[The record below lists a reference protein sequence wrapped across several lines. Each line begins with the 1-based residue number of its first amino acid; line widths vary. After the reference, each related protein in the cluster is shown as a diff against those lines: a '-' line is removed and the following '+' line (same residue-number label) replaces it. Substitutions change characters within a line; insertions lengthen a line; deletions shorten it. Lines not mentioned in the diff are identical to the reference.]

1 MGSANVTVNII
12 DQSQPTQAVATG
24 IPAGIIGT
32 AETGPAFVPVTFTTY
47 GSWKTLFG
55 ESGERFGPIAV
66 SQWLANASQATYLR
80 VLGTGDGNKRN
91 ASSGE
96 VTNAGFVVGD
106 QLVQQTGIV
115 SRNTYAGSGGVPG
128 RTHFLGAFMSES
140 AGSTIFSDAGLQ
152 VVGQNISYPIIRGVI
167 MTPSGVS
174 LALSGNYNT
183 SNAPAAVAGVSNGGG
198 ITGSMVVTGSMFVM
212 LLNGHTNTSD
222 YPNIITASL
231 EIGDNHIS
239 KKMNTDPTLIEKA
252 GHYLY
257 TYYDIPS
264 SLANFTGSGVFVRP
278 DTVNDSTITDPSDP
292 KKWDSTR
299 KDVVFITTSSIAR
312 NTSTSTI
319 PNYESFRERYAT
331 THTPSIISQDFGGIK
346 YPLFKIYSL
355 SDGANANE
363 KYKILIENITPSKD
377 PAYLYGK
384 FDLSILSYD
393 SDMVLQRF
401 SGVNL
406 DPSSINY
413 IARVIGDQ
421 NVYFDFDRSQS
432 SQKIAVEG
440 NYQISG
446 NYIRVEMSNDIVL
459 GNVPAT
465 ALPFGFRGYG
475 YLNTAGSILAS
486 GSDTNQMISGHELD
500 IQKAII
506 PPVPMRMNIA
516 PGGVA
521 TPDLAWGTQLELQS
535 LADYNYTDV
544 YNDSVK
550 NFTKFFPS
558 FAPTNAKF
566 FIEDSN
572 AADNFNNNY
581 FTIEKIKVVTAS
593 NTYADPSKW
602 ASAVY
607 VRADSITADDSAKT
621 RALSIN
627 DLSNVTS
634 KASQYVSFEVIMQG
648 GFDGVNIFDSQKSSL
663 TNLAASREID
673 DASNQG
679 GSTSGP
685 TVVAYKKAVDI
696 MGSKSDTDIQVL
708 AIPGIRNPVI
718 TNYAITAIENRFDAM
733 YVMDIEMRDAFN
745 AIITGSNSTID
756 VSYTV
761 DAFSARSLNTSFAAA
776 YFPDIT
782 VTSPDTG
789 DLVSVPPSV
798 AVLGAFATNDKVG
811 SYWNAPAGFSRAGLP
826 TVVDSSVALSQDD
839 LDSLYDASINPIVA
853 FPGTGFVVW
862 GQKTLLQAASSL
874 DRINVRRLL
883 IFLRR
888 QVRQVANSLL
898 FEPNTQATLDK
909 FNALVNPILQRIQS
923 GGGVDR
929 YKVQIDTSTTTQAD
943 IENNTIRGKIYVQ
956 PTRTAEFISIDFVV
970 TGRSATA

>member
-12 DQSQPTQAVATG
+12 DQSQPVQAAATG

-80 VLGTGDGNKRN
+80 VLGIGDGNKRS
-91 ASSGE
+91 AATGQ
-96 VTNAGFVVGD
+96 VTNSGFLVGD
-106 QLVQQTGIV
+106 QQVQQTGIV
-115 SRNTYAGSGGVPG
+115 SRNTYAGNGGPLG

-140 AGSTIFSDAGLQ
+140 AGSTVFSDAGLQ
-152 VVGQNISYPIIRGVI
+152 VVGQNVSYPIIRGVI
-167 MTPSGVS
+167 MTPSGVA
-174 LALSGNYNT
+174 LALSGNYNS
-183 SNAPAAVAGVSNGGG
+183 SNTPAAIAGTGNGGG
-198 ITGSMVVTGSMFVM
+198 ITGSMSITGSMFVM

-222 YPNIITASL
+222 YPSVITASL
-231 EIGDNHIS
+231 EPGDNHVS
-239 KKMNTDPTLIEKA
+239 KKMNTDPSLIEKA

-257 TYYDIPS
+257 TYYDIPA
-264 SLANFTGSGVFVRP
+264 SLAVFTGSGVFVEP
-278 DTVNDSTITDPSDP
+278 STVNDSS
-292 KKWDSTR
+292 KQ
-299 KDVVFITTSSIAR
+299 DVVFVTTSSISR
-312 NTSTSTI
+312 NTSTSTV
-319 PNYESFRERYAT
+319 PNFENFRERYT
-331 THTPSIISQDFGGIK
+331 TPHTPSLASQDFGGTR
-346 YPLFKIYSL
+346 YPLFKVFSL
-355 SDGANANE
+355 SDGSNASQ
-363 KYKILIENITPSKD
+363 KYKILVENIAPSKD
-377 PAYLYGK
+377 PAYSYGK
-384 FDLSILSYD
+384 FDIAVLGYD
-393 SDMVLQRF
+393 SNTVLQRF
-401 SGVNL
+401 NGVNL
-406 DPSSINY
+406 DPASTSY
-413 IARVIGDQ
+413 IARVVGDQ
-421 NVYFDFDRSQS
+421 HVYFDFDRSQS
-432 SQKIAVEG
+432 SQKLAVEG
-440 NYQISG
+440 DYEIAG
-446 NYIRVEMSNDIVL
+446 NYIRVQMSDDVVL

-465 ALPFGFRGYG
+465 ALPFGFKGYG
-475 YLNTAGSILAS
+475 YLNTSGSILAS
-486 GSDTNQMISGHELD
+486 GSDANTMLSGHTLD
-500 IQKAII
+500 IQKAVI

-521 TPDLAWGTQLELQS
+521 TSDLAWGTQLELQS
-535 LADYNYTDV
+535 LADYNYTQV
-544 YNDSVK
+544 QNDSVAS
-550 NFTKFFPS
+550 FTKFFPS
-558 FAPTNAKF
+558 FAPSDANF
-566 FIEDSN
+566 FVEDTAS
-572 AADNFNNNY
+572 ADSFNNNY
-581 FTIEKIKVVTAS
+581 FSIEKIKVVTAS

-607 VRADSITADDSAKT
+607 VRSDNITANDAAKT
-621 RALSIN
+621 RALSID
-627 DLSNVTS
+627 DLANVTS

-648 GFDGVNIFDSQKSSL
+648 GFDGVNIFDAQKSNF
-663 TNLAASREID
+663 TNLAISREID
-673 DASNQG
+673 DAGNQG

-685 TVVAYKKAVDI
+685 TVAAYKKAVDI
-696 MGSKSDTDIQVL
+696 MGSKSDADIQVL

-718 TNYAITAIENRFDAM
+718 TNYAITAVENRFDAM

-745 AIITGSNSTID
+745 TIITGSDSTID

-761 DAFSARSLNTSFAAA
+761 DSFSSRNLNTSFAAA
-776 YFPDIT
+776 YFPDLT

-798 AVLGAFATNDKVG
+798 AVLGAIATNDKVG
-811 SYWNAPAGFSRAGLP
+811 SYWNAPAGFTRAGLP
-826 TVVDSSVALSQDD
+826 TVVGSSVALSQDD
-839 LDSLYDASINPIVA
+839 LDTLYDASINPIVA

-970 TGRSATA
+970 TGRSATV

>member
-12 DQSQPTQAVATG
+12 DQSQPVQAAATG

-80 VLGTGDGNKRN
+80 VLGIGDGNKRS
-91 ASSGE
+91 AATGQ
-96 VTNAGFVVGD
+96 VTNSGFLVGD
-106 QLVQQTGIV
+106 QQVQQTGIV
-115 SRNTYAGSGGVPG
+115 SRNTYAGNGGPLG

-140 AGSTIFSDAGLQ
+140 AGSTVFSDAGLQ
-152 VVGQNISYPIIRGVI
+152 VVGQNVSYPIIRGVI
-167 MTPSGVS
+167 MTPSGVA
-174 LALSGNYNT
+174 LALSGNYNS
-183 SNAPAAVAGVSNGGG
+183 SNTPAAIAGTGNGGG
-198 ITGSMVVTGSMFVM
+198 ITGSMSITGSMFVM

-222 YPNIITASL
+222 YPSVITASL
-231 EIGDNHIS
+231 EPGDNHVS
-239 KKMNTDPTLIEKA
+239 KKMNTDPSLIEKA

-257 TYYDIPS
+257 TYYDIPA
-264 SLANFTGSGVFVRP
+264 SLAVFTGSGVFVEP
-278 DTVNDSTITDPSDP
+278 STVNDSS
-292 KKWDSTR
+292 KQ
-299 KDVVFITTSSIAR
+299 DVVFVTTSSISR
-312 NTSTSTI
+312 NTSTSTV
-319 PNYESFRERYAT
+319 PNFENFRERYT
-331 THTPSIISQDFGGIK
+331 TPHTPSLASQDFGGTR
-346 YPLFKIYSL
+346 YPLFKVFSL
-355 SDGANANE
+355 SDGSNASQ
-363 KYKILIENITPSKD
+363 KYKILVENIAPSKD
-377 PAYLYGK
+377 PAYSYGK
-384 FDLSILSYD
+384 FDIAVLGYD
-393 SDMVLQRF
+393 SNTVLQRF
-401 SGVNL
+401 NGVNL
-406 DPSSINY
+406 DPASTSY
-413 IARVIGDQ
+413 IARVVGDQ
-421 NVYFDFDRSQS
+421 HVYFDFDRSQS
-432 SQKIAVEG
+432 SQKLAVEG
-440 NYQISG
+440 DYEIAG
-446 NYIRVEMSNDIVL
+446 NYIRVQMSDDVVL

-465 ALPFGFRGYG
+465 ALPFGFKGYG
-475 YLNTAGSILAS
+475 YLNTSGSILAS
-486 GSDTNQMISGHELD
+486 GSDANTMLAGHTLD
-500 IQKAII
+500 IQKAVI

-521 TPDLAWGTQLELQS
+521 TSDLAWGTQLELQS
-535 LADYNYTDV
+535 LADYNYTQV
-544 YNDSVK
+544 QNDSVAS
-550 NFTKFFPS
+550 FTKFFPS
-558 FAPTNAKF
+558 FAPSDANF
-566 FIEDSN
+566 FVEDTTS
-572 AADNFNNNY
+572 ADSFNNNY
-581 FTIEKIKVVTAS
+581 FSIEKIKVVTAS

-607 VRADSITADDSAKT
+607 VRSDNITANDAAKT
-621 RALSIN
+621 RALSID
-627 DLSNVTS
+627 DLANVTS

-648 GFDGVNIFDSQKSSL
+648 GFDGVNIFDAQKSNF
-663 TNLAASREID
+663 TNLAISREID
-673 DASNQG
+673 DAGNQG

-685 TVVAYKKAVDI
+685 TVAAYKKAVDI
-696 MGSKSDTDIQVL
+696 MGSKSDADIQVL

-718 TNYAITAIENRFDAM
+718 TNYAITAVENRFDAM

-745 AIITGSNSTID
+745 TIITGSDSTID

-761 DAFSARSLNTSFAAA
+761 DSFSSRNLNTSFAAA
-776 YFPDIT
+776 YFPDLT

-798 AVLGAFATNDKVG
+798 AVLGAIATNDKVG
-811 SYWNAPAGFSRAGLP
+811 SYWNAPAGFTRAGLP
-826 TVVDSSVALSQDD
+826 TVVGSSVALSQDD
-839 LDSLYDASINPIVA
+839 LDTLYDASINPIVA

-970 TGRSATA
+970 TGRSATV